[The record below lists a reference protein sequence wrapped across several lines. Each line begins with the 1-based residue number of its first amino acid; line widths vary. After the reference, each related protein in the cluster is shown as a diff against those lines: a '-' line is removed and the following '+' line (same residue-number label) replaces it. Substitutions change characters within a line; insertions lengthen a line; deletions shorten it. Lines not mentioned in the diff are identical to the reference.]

1 MLPSSMLIIILQLD
15 TFEFQKI
22 DLMYVFAK
30 VLKDKFAFICLM
42 QPLKQSYCLIIWIN
56 MFYFI
61 VSLYFIASLIGH

>member
-1 MLPSSMLIIILQLD
+1 MLPSSMLIILQLD
-15 TFEFQKI
+15 TIEFQKI

-30 VLKDKFAFICLM
+30 VLKDKFACICLM
-42 QPLKQSYCLIIWIN
+42 QSSKQSYCLIIWIN